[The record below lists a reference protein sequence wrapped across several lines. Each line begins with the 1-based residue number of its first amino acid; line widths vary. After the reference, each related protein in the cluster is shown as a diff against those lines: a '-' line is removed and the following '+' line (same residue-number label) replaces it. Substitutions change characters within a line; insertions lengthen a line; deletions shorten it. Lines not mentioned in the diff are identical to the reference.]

1 MINEYRNEKII
12 KTGNPFN
19 LISIFR
25 NAVTREPI
33 EINAD
38 MQFAAMTAL

>member
-1 MINEYRNEKII
+1 MTCRDKTI

-25 NAVTREPI
+25 NAVTRVAI

-38 MQFAAMTAL
+38 MQLRQSYS